1 MADLNSARIKLAAMA
16 KLALKMWQMS
26 FRVFMEHDLDLL
38 AETLKLDEG
47 LNSAEKE
54 ITADLVAF
62 GRAANEEE
70 KAQAMV
76 LADVV
81 GDLELIGDYCKDI
94 LERVE
99 IKIEEKLLFSE
110 EGVKEYEELFHKT
123 ESALREVV
131 FALDKGSF
139 EMVQEVLRSQEHID
153 SLVDIYRANHNR
165 RMLDGVCS
173 PFSCNMFLNMLDFT
187 AAIYYHT
194 KKISR
199 NLLKLKK

>member
-26 FRVFMEHDLDLL
+26 FKVFMEHDLDLL

>member
-1 MADLNSARIKLAAMA
+1 MADLKSARIQLAAMA
-16 KLALKMWQMS
+16 RLALKMWQMS

-38 AETLKLDEG
+38 AETLKLEDG

-54 ITADLVAF
+54 ITADLVVF
-62 GRAANEEE
+62 GRGANDDE
-70 KAQAMV
+70 KSQAMV

-94 LERVE
+94 LERVA

-110 EGVKEYEELFHKT
+110 EGVKEYEELYHKT
-123 ESALREVV
+123 ENALQEVV

-139 EMVQEVLRSQEHID
+139 ELLQEVLRSQEHID
-153 SLVDIYRANHNR
+153 SLVDKYRANHNR
-165 RMLDGVCS
+165 RMIEGACS
-173 PFSCNMFLNMLDFT
+173 PFACNMFLNMLDFT